1 MQPLTYLD
9 NNATTRVLPEVLEA
23 MLPFLTEEFGNP
35 SSAYRL
41 GSRAERALERA
52 RGQVASLIGAD
63 PEEIVF
69 TGSGTEGDNTAVESS
84 LRAFPTRRHIVTSAL
99 EHSAILKHAEALA
112 RRGYEVTRLPA
123 DRTGWIDPASV
134 AAAIRD
140 DTALVTVMWANNET
154 GVISPI
160 AEIAEICRSRGVLF
174 HTDAVQAAGKV
185 EIDLRE
191 LPGVSYLALSGHKF
205 HAPKGVGALFVRR
218 DAPFTNYFHGG
229 GQEDG
234 RRSGT
239 QNVASIVALGCA
251 AEFASMAGRDGV
263 LKAIRD
269 KRDRLEHRL
278 LEVVPGL
285 EVNGSASRVAN
296 TSNLHFPGIEGG
308 ALLLLLDK
316 QQLAASA
323 GSACHSGSTHSSH
336 VLAAMGLST
345 ARGRG
350 SLRYSLSRLTTD
362 EDIDRALE
370 IIPRALERL
379 HAATAAGP
387 VVVRD
392 VSPKRPKYRG

>member
-1 MQPLTYLD
+1 MPPLTYLD
-9 NNATTRVLPEVLEA
+9 NNATTRLLPEVLEA

-52 RGQVASLIGAD
+52 REQVASWIGAE
-63 PEEIVF
+63 PEEIIF
-69 TGSGTEGDNTAVESS
+69 TGSGTEADNTAVESA
-84 LRAFPTRRHIVTSAL
+84 LKAFPSRRHLVTSAL

-112 RRGYEVTRLPA
+112 RRGYEITRLPA
-123 DRTGWIDPASV
+123 DATGWIDPAAV
-134 AAAIRD
+134 AAAIRE
-140 DTALVTVMWANNET
+140 DTALVSLMWANNET
-154 GVISPI
+154 GVLSPI
-160 AEIAEICRSRGVLF
+160 AEVAEICRARDVPF
-174 HTDAVQAAGKV
+174 HTDAVQAMGKV
-185 EIDLRE
+185 EIDLRNF
-191 LPGVSYLALSGHKF
+191 PGVSYLALSGHKF

-218 DAPFTNYFHGG
+218 DAAFTNYFHGG

-239 QNVASIVALGCA
+239 QNVAAIVALGRA
-251 AEFASMAGRDGV
+251 AELASSAPRDGV
-263 LKAIRD
+263 VDAVQA
-269 KRDRLEHRL
+269 KRDRLERTL
-278 LEVVPGL
+278 LELVPGL
-285 EVNGSASRVAN
+285 EVNGTAARVAN
-296 TSNLHFPGIEGG
+296 TTNLHFPGVEGG

-336 VLAAMGLST
+336 VLAAMGPSP

-350 SLRYSLSRLTTD
+350 SLRFSLSRLTTD

-387 VVVRD
+387 VLVQR
-392 VSPKRPKYRG
+392 

>member
-1 MQPLTYLD
+1 MPPLTYLD
-9 NNATTRVLPEVLEA
+9 NNATTRLLPEVLDA

-41 GSRAERALERA
+41 GSRAERALESA
-52 RGQVASLIGAD
+52 REQIASWIGAE
-63 PEEIVF
+63 PEEIIF
-69 TGSGTEGDNTAVESS
+69 TGSGTEADNTALESA
-84 LRAFPTRRHIVTSAL
+84 LKAFPSRRHLVTSAL

-112 RRGYEVTRLPA
+112 RRGYEITRLPA
-123 DRTGWIDPASV
+123 DSTGWIDPASV
-134 AAAIRD
+134 AAAIRE

-154 GVISPI
+154 GVLSPI
-160 AEIAEICRSRGVLF
+160 AEVAEICRARGVPF
-174 HTDAVQAAGKV
+174 HTDAVQAVGKV
-185 EIDLRE
+185 EIDLRK

-239 QNVASIVALGCA
+239 QNVASIVAFGRA
-251 AEFASMAGRDGV
+251 AELASSAQRDGV
-263 LKAIRD
+263 LDAVQA
-269 KRDRLEHRL
+269 KRDRLERSL
-278 LEVVPGL
+278 LELVPGL
-285 EVNGSASRVAN
+285 EVNGTAARVAN
-296 TSNLHFPGIEGG
+296 TTNLHFPGVEGG
-308 ALLLLLDK
+308 ALLLLLAK

-323 GSACHSGSTHSSH
+323 GSACHSGSTHASH

-345 ARGRG
+345 ARARG
-350 SLRYSLSRLTTD
+350 SLRFSLSRLTAG

-387 VVVRD
+387 VLVQR
-392 VSPKRPKYRG
+392 